1 MGNSFAKGEKE
12 GQTAILEN
20 DYFQLEVC
28 PAGADV
34 QVRLYDKKA
43 AKYRSDGPYVYYAVV
58 NTNGGGQE
66 FSHLDQ
72 IQIQSRGNSIRIIGQ
87 LAGLNF
93 EQIYTMPKNK
103 PYIEENMVLANH
115 TGATVSLQAFE
126 ARMQLLVTD
135 ADGQVLPSLAQDHLM
150 AIPFLHRSTDP
161 QGYRNDFTIEH
172 ILTQEGRVFRVGGWP
187 PRQIPGRHYLS
198 DAWAWR
204 HGDGS
209 FGIFSFN
216 QDNLIFSFLTP
227 VSQENGS
234 SLRFGG
240 VCRDSMVLSALD
252 RFENG
257 QTLELGLT
265 RYQYV
270 PGDYQDCAYAYRAML
285 DEKNCR
291 FPAGFNP
298 PVHWNQLYNMNGAWN
313 DRKDNYTLDRV
324 LQEAAKARDFSC
336 EALYLDPGWDTTF
349 GSFLWGREWLGDPAD
364 FVKRIRKEYNLV
376 VSLHTPMP
384 PWASDPGLLMGPL
397 NVDEWPASCR
407 RMVWDSENVP
417 KYKEGRRNLARLDG
431 VRATASGTIPG
442 HNIHKVEHLIDGR
455 YGNSNSWVAD
465 QQSSWVQLDLGA
477 MYEINSVC
485 LSNDQQKQFRDRQA
499 TDYTIL
505 VSDKID
511 QTEDYVQV
519 AHISQRPLQTVNE
532 VKFSP
537 RPVCYIRIVLDQTAA
552 GDAPRLDEVQVY
564 EANPTGS
571 VMDAE
576 KPKMVP
582 ADDGAYI
589 CMGSRSFLDEAEK
602 RLLALC
608 QDGVTFLMFDG
619 TWFNPCVD
627 ASHGHPIPFTYEDHI
642 DACVDLAR
650 RIHRRFPNVLIEM
663 HDMMAGGSY
672 VRATPVYYK
681 YGLEGSYD
689 DNWAFELMWEP
700 MKNIQTGLSTA
711 AYYYDLACNVP
722 LYLHINLGDDNEHC
736 LSLWWY
742 ASTCRHLGIGGD
754 HANPKVT
761 AAHLAAMKKYRQLE
775 SFFKRGDFYGINEE
789 IHLHVL
795 PEQQAVVVNVFNLS
809 DQPRTINGR
818 MELEK
823 MGLDPARTYQ
833 PDQLGCRVEEGMVK
847 VNQEL
852 PAWGTEVVVL
862 RAE

>member
-1 MGNSFAKGEKE
+1 
-12 GQTAILEN
+12 
-20 DYFQLEVC
+20 
-28 PAGADV
+28 
-34 QVRLYDKKA
+34 
-43 AKYRSDGPYVYYAVV
+43 
-58 NTNGGGQE
+58 
-66 FSHLDQ
+66 
-72 IQIQSRGNSIRIIGQ
+72 
-87 LAGLNF
+87 
-93 EQIYTMPKNK
+93 
-103 PYIEENMVLANH
+103 MV
-115 TGATVSLQAFE
+115 
-126 ARMQLLVTD
+126 
-135 ADGQVLPSLAQDHLM
+135 
-150 AIPFLHRSTDP
+150 IPFLHRATDP
-161 QGYRNDFTIEH
+161 QGYRNDFTIEQ
-172 ILTQEGRVFRVGGWP
+172 ILTQEGQVFRVGGWP
-187 PRQIPGRHYLS
+187 PGQISGRHYLS

-216 QDNLIFSFLTP
+216 QDNLIFSFITR

-240 VCRDSMVLSALD
+240 VCKDSMVLSALD

-291 FPAGFNP
+291 FPVGFNP
-298 PVHWNQLYNMNGAWN
+298 PVHWNQLYNMQGAWN

-364 FVKRIRKEYNLV
+364 FVNRIRKEYNLA

-397 NVDEWPASCR
+397 NVNEWPASCR

-417 KYKEGRRNLARLDG
+417 KSKEGRRNLARLDG

-465 QQSSWVQLDLGA
+465 QQSSWIQLDLGA

-485 LSNDQQKQFRDRQA
+485 LSNDQHMQFQDRQA
-499 TDYTIL
+499 TDYNIL
-505 VSDKID
+505 VSDKTNQPAD
-511 QTEDYVQV
+511 FVPV
-519 AHISQRPLQTVNE
+519 AQISHQPLATVSE
-532 VKFSP
+532 VNFNP
-537 RPVCYIRIVLDQTAA
+537 HPARYIRIAIEKTAG
-552 GDAPRLDEVQVY
+552 GDSPRIDEIQVY
-564 EANPTGS
+564 EAKPTIES
-571 VMDAE
+571 VQSD

-582 ADDGAYI
+582 AENGAYI
-589 CMGSRSFLDEAEK
+589 CMASRSFLDEAEK

-627 ASHGHPIPFTYEDHI
+627 ASHGHPIPFTYEDHM

-663 HDMMAGGSY
+663 HDMMAGGSF

-722 LYLHINLGDDNEHC
+722 LYLHINLGDDNEQC

-761 AAHLAAMKKYRQLE
+761 AAHLTAMKKYRQLE
-775 SFFKRGDFYGINEE
+775 AFFKRGDFYGISEE

-795 PEQQAVVVNVFNLS
+795 PDQQAVVVNVFNLS

-818 MELEK
+818 MEIGK
-823 MGLDPARTYQ
+823 MGLDPARSYQ
-833 PDQLGCRVEEGMVK
+833 TDKPGCRIEAGMIK
-847 VNQEL
+847 VNLEL
-852 PAWGTEVVVL
+852 PAWGTEVAVL